1 MYVVRTTEFVCC
13 FARDS
18 TCFIVYC
25 SCEKNDP
32 NRYRIDVVTSDTAGR
47 TTVHRTSAT
56 TAPAVSATPVYVFGL
71 ARVVAPTAGSRRP
84 ANTGA
89 RGA

>member
-1 MYVVRTTEFVCC
+1 ML
-13 FARDS
+13 
-18 TCFIVYC
+18 YC